1 MSLAAPGA
9 RRPLT
14 SAPAQP
20 AQRPR
25 HLQLVSAPPRE
36 RPHLIAVPP
45 LTAPIAPG
53 DELHSSAVTPR
64 PAFVQSLAV
73 QAYEVVEGLRTVNH
87 LGAAITLSAAR
98 QLSMVRAARRDQR
111 TVTPLPPAKPAQPGP
126 VRIDRVHDSAVE
138 AAAVIYLGDR
148 ARAVAMR
155 LEWLHG
161 HWRATDIAVL

>member
-1 MSLAAPGA
+1 MSYAAQGA
-9 RRPLT
+9 RNPLT

-20 AQRPR
+20 SSRPR
-25 HLQLVSAPPRE
+25 HLQLVSAPPRP

-45 LTAPIAPG
+45 LTSPSTPNTKAAT
-53 DELHSSAVTPR
+53 SAVSPR

-73 QAYEVVEGLRTVNH
+73 QAYEVVEGLRAVNH
-87 LGAAITLSAAR
+87 MGSVITLSAAR

-111 TVTPLPPAKPAQPGP
+111 SVTPLPLARPAQPGP